1 MMDKCSRFNLATI
14 IVNYKSE
21 ERTIKYINEELLA
34 KCTIPQII
42 VIVNNEATEE
52 SSSLLCSSL
61 KAYLIRD
68 IRASIYES
76 KIYVI
81 HNTENSGFA
90 KGNNIGVDFISE
102 HFNIKYLLFSNN
114 DIRFIDSN
122 VIEVLIEK
130 LESLPDVGVI
140 GPKVVGLDG
149 KDQNPY
155 VYTPFWNEIL
165 NRSWGRFIPGWK
177 VIDLDREKA
186 KDGYYYRLMGSF
198 FIIPIKDYLDCGMMD
213 SNTFLYSEEEILAER
228 MININKRCYYL
239 SSVKILHEHGF
250 TTSKHLNQ
258 SDLIGL
264 ESKLYYF
271 KRYKRTSNL
280 SLFIGYNIVKSYLFL
295 RRIFRT
301 KLMIRK

>member
-1 MMDKCSRFNLATI
+1 MMDKCSKFSLATI

-21 ERTIKYINEELLA
+21 ERTIIYINEELLA

-52 SSSLLCSSL
+52 SSNLLCSSL
-61 KAYLIRD
+61 NACLIKD
-68 IRASIYES
+68 IRASICES

-90 KGNNIGVDFISE
+90 KGNNLGVDFISE
-102 HFNIKYLLFSNN
+102 HFKVKNLLFSNN
-114 DIRFIDSN
+114 DIRFLDSN
-122 VIEVLIEK
+122 VVETLIDK
-130 LESLPDVGVI
+130 LNTLPDVGII
-140 GPKVVGLDG
+140 GPKVIGLDG
-149 KDQNPY
+149 KNQNPY

-250 TTSKHLNQ
+250 TTSKYLNH

-264 ESKLYYF
+264 KSKLYYF
-271 KRYKRTSNL
+271 KKYKKISYL
-280 SLFIGYNIVKSYLFL
+280 SLFIGYNIVKLYLFF
-295 RRIFRT
+295 RSIFRA
-301 KLMIRK
+301 KFISKK